1 MNDPKGLF
9 DHEQTPFETM
19 FGKWSKQLHKNELYQ
34 KLTSDKFNINDLY
47 TEQVSQITPVHR

>member
-9 DHEQTPFETM
+9 EHEQTSFEKM
-19 FGKWSKQLHKNELYQ
+19 LGKWSDRLHKNELYQ
-34 KLTSDKFNINDLY
+34 KLTSDKFNINGLY